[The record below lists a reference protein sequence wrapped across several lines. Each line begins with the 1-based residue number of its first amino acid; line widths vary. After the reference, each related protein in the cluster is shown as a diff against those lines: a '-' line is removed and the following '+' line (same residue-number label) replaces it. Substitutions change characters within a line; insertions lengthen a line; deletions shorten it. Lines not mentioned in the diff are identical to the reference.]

1 MTENKTRTKRRKRN
15 KEDIIAGI
23 LDAIDHK
30 INTIWSIMSNVNLN
44 VLSAKRYLDY
54 LTEKRMI
61 EEKDGEYII
70 TDKGR
75 RVLELLKEKE
85 KIETELVLLLDEIV
99 ALMR

>member
-1 MTENKTRTKRRKRN
+1 MRRKRN

-23 LDAIDHK
+23 LDAIDNK

-44 VLSAKRYLDY
+44 VLSAKKYLDY

>member
-1 MTENKTRTKRRKRN
+1 MRRKRN

-44 VLSAKRYLDY
+44 VLPAKKYLDY
-54 LTEKRMI
+54 LTEKRII
-61 EEKDGEYII
+61 EEKDGEYIL

-75 RVLELLKEKE
+75 RVLELLREKE
-85 KIETELVLLLDEIV
+85 KIETELVLLLDELDKV
-99 ALMR
+99 LR

>member
-1 MTENKTRTKRRKRN
+1 MTENTRTMRRKRN

-23 LDAIDHK
+23 LDAIDNK

-44 VLSAKRYLDY
+44 VLSAKKYLDY
-54 LTEKRMI
+54 LTEKRII
-61 EEKDGEYII
+61 EEKDGEYIL

>member
-1 MTENKTRTKRRKRN
+1 MTENTRTKRRKRN

-54 LTEKRMI
+54 LMEKRMI

-75 RVLELLKEKE
+75 RVLELLREKE

-99 ALMR
+99 AIMR

>member
-1 MTENKTRTKRRKRN
+1 MRRKRN

-23 LDAIDHK
+23 LDAIDNK

-44 VLSAKRYLDY
+44 VLSAKKYLDY
-54 LTEKRMI
+54 LTEKRII
-61 EEKDGEYII
+61 EEKDGEYIL

>member
-1 MTENKTRTKRRKRN
+1 MTENTRSMRRKRN
-15 KEDIIAGI
+15 KEDIILGI
-23 LDAIDHK
+23 LDAIDNK

-44 VLSAKRYLDY
+44 VLSAKKYLDY
-54 LTEKRMI
+54 LTEKRII
-61 EEKDGEYII
+61 EEKDGEYIL

>member
-1 MTENKTRTKRRKRN
+1 MTENTRTKRRKRN

>member
-1 MTENKTRTKRRKRN
+1 MTENTRTKRRKRN

-44 VLSAKRYLDY
+44 VLSAKKYLDY

>member
-1 MTENKTRTKRRKRN
+1 MRRKRN
-15 KEDIIAGI
+15 KEDIILGI
-23 LDAIDHK
+23 LDAIDNK

-44 VLSAKRYLDY
+44 VLPAKKYLDY

-61 EEKDGEYII
+61 EEKDGEYIL

>member
-1 MTENKTRTKRRKRN
+1 MTENTRTKRRKRN

-99 ALMR
+99 AIMR

>member
-75 RVLELLKEKE
+75 RVLELLREKE

>member
-1 MTENKTRTKRRKRN
+1 MRWKRN

-30 INTIWSIMSNVNLN
+30 INRISSIMRNVNLN
-44 VLSAKRYLDY
+44 IISAKKYLDY

-61 EEKDGEYII
+61 EEKDGEYML

-75 RVLELLKEKE
+75 RVLELLREKT
-85 KIETELVLLLDEIV
+85 KIETELALLLDELDKV
-99 ALMR
+99 LK

>member
-1 MTENKTRTKRRKRN
+1 MRRKRN

-23 LDAIDHK
+23 LDAIDNK

-44 VLSAKRYLDY
+44 VLSAKKYLDY
-54 LTEKRMI
+54 LMEKRII
-61 EEKDGEYII
+61 EEKDGEYIL

>member
-1 MTENKTRTKRRKRN
+1 MTENTRTKRRKRN
-15 KEDIIAGI
+15 KEDIIARI

-44 VLSAKRYLDY
+44 VLSDKRYLDY

-70 TDKGR
+70 TD
-75 RVLELLKEKE
+75 
-85 KIETELVLLLDEIV
+85 
-99 ALMR
+99 